1 MGLGIQWDWGTL
13 GQMERDV
20 ARGTMGLGHSG
31 TERDGARDTMG
42 LGHNGTGPEIQWD
55 WSTMGRKGWG

>member
-13 GQMERDV
+13 GRMERDV

-55 WSTMGRKGWG
+55 WNTMGRKGWG

>member
-13 GQMERDV
+13 GR
-20 ARGTMGLGHSG
+20 

-42 LGHNGTGPEIQWD
+42 LGHNGTGLGIHIAPSNLSGVFD
-55 WSTMGRKGWG
+55 PL